1 MTKKLRELKEKAAKA
16 VGRHGIIERIK
27 LSKKFCEEQ
36 NGTSGCKTCY
46 TDFDEILDLLGGEEG
61 KIDHTIDVRYEPD
74 AIQAFDK
81 FIKKWC
87 GGWYGHLV
95 DSDENDGEF
104 MRQKIREL
112 KENPLVINCPV
123 GSDPNPN
130 RPLHVQGGEEKEPRS
145 IRGVEKIEISSLR
158 GEWVITHPISPGCG
172 DDTVMSLQ
180 VLGKKINELID
191 IIAPSGELTN

>member
-46 TDFDEILDLLGGEEG
+46 TDFDEILDLLGGERDYSEEVHEG
-61 KIDHTIDVRYEPD
+61 LIKH
-74 AIQAFDK
+74 
-81 FIKKWC
+81 FI
-87 GGWYGHLV
+87 
-95 DSDENDGEF
+95 
-104 MRQKIREL
+104 
-112 KENPLVINCPV
+112 
-123 GSDPNPN
+123 
-130 RPLHVQGGEEKEPRS
+130 EPRS